1 MTKVIKKITLWGGIL
16 LVLAAVA
23 LLIATRVAIPKN
35 QSNAKSI
42 VSRLTELMPER
53 VDGYPDG
60 KGDKVMPCIELDG
73 TDFVGI
79 IEIPLYDA
87 ALPLCNVWEGADVD
101 KYPHRYTGSLYDN
114 SLVLGGSDN
123 EGQFDFMKLISNG
136 DSVYVTDMTGVRYSF
151 SVCDIEKTDDVS
163 YNNLLNQ
170 DCDLTF
176 FARNT
181 YGFDYTVVKCKLD

>member
-1 MTKVIKKITLWGGIL
+1 MTKVIKRITLWGGIV
-16 LVLAAVA
+16 LVLGAVA
-23 LLIATRVAIPKN
+23 LLIATRVAIPNN
-35 QSNAKSI
+35 QSNSKLI
-42 VSRLTELMPER
+42 VSRLTELLPEKT
-53 VDGYPDG
+53 DGYPDG

-73 TDFVGI
+73 VDFVGI
-79 IEIPLYDA
+79 IEIPLYDVT
-87 ALPLCNVWEGADVD
+87 LPVCNEWVAADVE

-136 DSVYVTDMTGVRYSF
+136 DPVYLTDMTGACYSF

-163 YNNLLNQ
+163 YANLINEN
-170 DCDLTF
+170 CDLTF

-181 YGFDYTVVKCKLD
+181 YGFDYTVVRCKLS

>member
-1 MTKVIKKITLWGGIL
+1 MTKVFTRLTLWVGIV

-23 LLIATRVAIPKN
+23 LLIVTRVAIPKN
-35 QSNAKSI
+35 QSNAELI
-42 VSRLTELMPER
+42 VSRLTELMPEAT
-53 VDGYPDG
+53 DGYPDG
-60 KGDKVMPCIELDG
+60 KGDKVMPCLELDG
-73 TDFVGI
+73 VDFVAI
-79 IEIPLYDA
+79 IDIPLYGVS
-87 ALPLCNVWEGADVD
+87 LPVCNVWEGADVD

-123 EGQFDFMKLISNG
+123 KGQFDFMKLISNG
-136 DSVYVTDMTGVRYSF
+136 DTVYVTDMTGVRYSF

-163 YNNLLNQ
+163 YANLVNE

-181 YGFDYTVVKCKLD
+181 YGFDYTVVRCKLD